1 MKKNIIFS
9 FFIKGASILLS
20 LVMVPLTINY
30 ISPGRYGI
38 WITLST
44 VITWFSFFD
53 IGLGNGL
60 RNNLSIALSRKDY
73 ALSKTYLST
82 TYAMLAMISSVLLL
96 LFIPVNSLLN
106 WSALLNAP
114 PEMATELNRLAL
126 LLFVFF
132 CVQLVLQIINVV
144 LNANHEPAKV
154 SLLLFISS
162 CISLIL
168 ILLFRASGLVSL
180 TLLGISVTFPPLLVN
195 TVFSIAVYRKKFKAF
210 RPSFSAINFSY
221 ARDLLSLGSKF
232 FIIQIAALI
241 LYQTSNIFIAHLCS
255 TEEVTYYNVA
265 YRYISVITFISG
277 IIMAPLWNAFTEAFI
292 LKEFDWINKTI
303 GKLKSVSF
311 LLSFVVVMMVLV
323 SQPVFRFWVSSISIP
338 VMITVAVAITTIINI
353 WNGLYSQFLNGTGK
367 VMLQLYFGIFSAIL
381 NIPLSYFLGKYF
393 GVSGVI
399 LSTAIVS
406 LPGLILYP
414 LQFKKIMS
422 GNLNGIWNK

>member
-1 MKKNIIFS
+1 
-9 FFIKGASILLS
+9 
-20 LVMVPLTINY
+20 
-30 ISPGRYGI
+30 
-38 WITLST
+38 
-44 VITWFSFFD
+44 
-53 IGLGNGL
+53 
-60 RNNLSIALSRKDY
+60 
-73 ALSKTYLST
+73 
-82 TYAMLAMISSVLLL
+82 
-96 LFIPVNSLLN
+96 
-106 WSALLNAP
+106 
-114 PEMATELNRLAL
+114 
-126 LLFVFF
+126 
-132 CVQLVLQIINVV
+132 
-144 LNANHEPAKV
+144 
-154 SLLLFISS
+154 
-162 CISLIL
+162 
-168 ILLFRASGLVSL
+168 
-180 TLLGISVTFPPLLVN
+180 
-195 TVFSIAVYRKKFKAF
+195 
-210 RPSFSAINFSY
+210 
-221 ARDLLSLGSKF
+221 
-232 FIIQIAALI
+232 
-241 LYQTSNIFIAHLCS
+241 
-255 TEEVTYYNVA
+255 
-265 YRYISVITFISG
+265 
-277 IIMAPLWNAFTEAFI
+277 MAPLWNAFTEAFI